1 MNSARRPTDRRS
13 FSKKGAEVRRQELID
28 ATFRC
33 LVKLGVSDTSVRT
46 IAAEAH
52 LSLGMVRHYFNSKD
66 ELLAATYRHLSDR
79 LQEQTQ
85 AVLAETDDDALSRLV
100 AFIQAGLLPPLLDRD
115 YVRIRFL
122 FFELTH
128 TNATVRKV
136 HEEIYER
143 FEKQLLALVR
153 AVAIKNAR
161 RDVDYDMLMR
171 TINTYLKGIWAEW
184 TLSHGDFDPL
194 ELLAQIMPFWLR
206 QLEPLAPPA
215 QSGPAKSATAAR
227 TRTRPLRTKPAAV
240 ITQSTSRQADSQNS

>member
-1 MNSARRPTDRRS
+1 MTPARRPAERRS

-79 LQEQTQ
+79 LQEQTM
-85 AVLAETDDDALSRLV
+85 AVLAETDDDPLNRLV

-128 TNATVRKV
+128 TNETVRKV

-143 FEKQLLALVR
+143 FENQLLALVK
-153 AVAIKNAR
+153 AVAARNAR
-161 RDVDYDMLMR
+161 HDVNYAMIMR

-206 QLEPLAPPA
+206 QLEPLEASAPRQALKPPA
-215 QSGPAKSATAAR
+215 ATRAR
-227 TRTRPLRTKPAAV
+227 TARNAEAAALM
-240 ITQSTSRQADSQNS
+240 TQSTNRLADSQNS